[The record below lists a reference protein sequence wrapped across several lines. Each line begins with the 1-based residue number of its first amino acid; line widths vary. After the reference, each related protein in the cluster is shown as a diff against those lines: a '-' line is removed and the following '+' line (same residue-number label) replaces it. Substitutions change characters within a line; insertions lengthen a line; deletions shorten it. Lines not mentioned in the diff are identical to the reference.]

1 MRNVRPVIGSMVVGS
16 ALALSL
22 IQIDTAGAHGA
33 IAYDPDSGFFGAV
46 YSYHAPSNQESIDLA
61 EQRAIEECG
70 TDGCEAQLWVD
81 NACGA
86 LAAHFEDTATF
97 GRSWGWDTREEA
109 EREALRHCGGDCGV
123 VAWVCDARL

>member
-22 IQIDTAGAHGA
+22 SQIDTAGAHGA
-33 IAYDPDSGFFGAV
+33 IAYDPNTGFFGAV
-46 YSYHAPSNQESIDLA
+46 YSYHAPTTQESIDLA

-81 NACGA
+81 NSCGA

-97 GRSWGWDTREEA
+97 GRSWGMGHPGRSRTRSIA
-109 EREALRHCGGDCGV
+109 SLR
-123 VAWVCDARL
+123 R